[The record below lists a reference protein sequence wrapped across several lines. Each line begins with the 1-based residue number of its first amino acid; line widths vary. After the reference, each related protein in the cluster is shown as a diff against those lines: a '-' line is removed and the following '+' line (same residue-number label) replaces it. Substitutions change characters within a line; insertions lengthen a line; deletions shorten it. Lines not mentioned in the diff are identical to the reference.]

1 MSKKPKKKQTEWNKQ
16 GKEIADTSVP
26 YYQKNLTRMDKYLA
40 NPQKAMDNYL
50 NKYYDN
56 NVEQSDFIRNY
67 NRAMAGLTGQNYNAT
82 GGGYDSSNQ
91 RMYDDQQRYMND
103 LAAKLRDKGV
113 LSSYDMATGDY
124 KKMLAANPYYQ
135 QAWVNGQPYSDVD
148 QYNHLVKQ
156 YNSFGN
162 QAMGV
167 MSGAGK
173 VLSSIP
179 NPWTQAIGAGLQT
192 VGNTFG
198 LDDTAGLNPNYY
210 NSIAKGIAQTSQYGG
225 DNWVTSLTGGRDISG
240 NQSLRN
246 SNVDTT
252 SASQFVNPAQQTA
265 NYLNNNATKIN
276 TQGLD
281 AGFLEAMR
289 RRGINI

>member
-26 YYQKNLTRMDKYLA
+26 YYQKNLTRIDNYLN
-40 NPQKAMDNYL
+40 NPTKSIDNYL

-56 NVEQSDFIRNY
+56 SVEQSDFIRNY
-67 NRAMAGLTGQNYNAT
+67 NKAMSELTGRNYNAT

-103 LAAKLRDKGV
+103 LAAKLRDKGIT
-113 LSSYDMATGDY
+113 SSADMAYRDY
-124 KKMLAANPYYQ
+124 TNMLLGNEAYRNAYALGKN
-135 QAWVNGQPYSDVD
+135 YSDID

-162 QAMGV
+162 QLMGV
-167 MSGAGK
+167 ASGAGK

-192 VGNTFG
+192 VGNAFG
-198 LDDTAGLNPNYY
+198 LDDTVGLNPNYY
-210 NSIAKGIAQTSQYGG
+210 DTIAKGIAQTSQFGG
-225 DNWVTSLTGGRDISG
+225 DNWVTALTRGRDISG
-240 NQSLRN
+240 NQSLRD
-246 SNVDTT
+246 SNVDNTSTGQFTNFKDTT
-252 SASQFVNPAQQTA
+252 SNLFNDKLAR
-265 NYLNNNATKIN
+265 LNIPSKFSW
-276 TQGLD
+276 QK
-281 AGFLEAMR
+281 
-289 RRGINI
+289 

>member
-16 GKEIADTSVP
+16 GKAIADTAVP
-26 YYQKNLTRMDKYLA
+26 LYEANLKRMDKYLA

-67 NRAMAGLTGQNYNAT
+67 NKAMSELTGRNYNAT

-103 LAAKLRDKGV
+103 LAARLRDKGV

-124 KKMLAANPYYQ
+124 RNMLVANPYYQ

-162 QAMGV
+162 QLMGV
-167 MSGAGK
+167 ASGAGK

-192 VGNTFG
+192 IGNTFG

-210 NSIAKGIAQTSQYGG
+210 DSIAKGIAQTSQYGG
-225 DNWVTSLTGGRDISG
+225 DNWVTSLTRGRNILG
-240 NQSLRN
+240 NQSLRD
-246 SNVDTT
+246 SNVGNTSAGQFTNFKDTT
-252 SASQFVNPAQQTA
+252 SNLFNDKLAR
-265 NYLNNNATKIN
+265 LNIPSKFSW
-276 TQGLD
+276 QK
-281 AGFLEAMR
+281 
-289 RRGINI
+289 

>member
-1 MSKKPKKKQTEWNKQ
+1 MSKKPKRKQTEWNIQ
-16 GKEIADTSVP
+16 GKEMADTAAP
-26 YYQKNLTRMDKYLA
+26 LYEANLKRMDKYLA

-50 NKYYDN
+50 SKYYDN

-67 NRAMAGLTGQNYNAT
+67 NKAMSELTGRNYNAT
-82 GGGYDSSNQ
+82 GGGYDTSNQ

-103 LAAKLRDKGV
+103 LAARLRNKGV

-124 KKMLAANPYYQ
+124 RNMLVANPYYQ

-162 QAMGV
+162 QLMGV
-167 MSGAGK
+167 ASGAGK

-210 NSIAKGIAQTSQYGG
+210 DSIAKGIAQTSQYGG
-225 DNWVTSLTGGRDISG
+225 DNWVTALTRGRNISG
-240 NQSLRN
+240 NQSLRD
-246 SNVDTT
+246 SNVNNISTGQFTNFKDTT
-252 SASQFVNPAQQTA
+252 SNLFNDK
-265 NYLNNNATKIN
+265 L
-276 TQGLD
+276 
-281 AGFLEAMR
+281 AGF
-289 RRGINI
+289 NIPSKFSWQK

>member
-16 GKEIADTSVP
+16 GTAIADTSVP
-26 YYQKNLTRMDKYLA
+26 LYEANLKRMNKYLA

-50 NKYYDN
+50 KKYYDN

-67 NRAMAGLTGQNYNAT
+67 NKAMSELTGRNYNAT
-82 GGGYDSSNQ
+82 GGGYDTSNQ

-103 LAAKLRDKGV
+103 LAARLRDKGV
-113 LSSYDMATGDY
+113 MSSYDMATGDY
-124 KKMLAANPYYQ
+124 RNMLVANPYYQ

-162 QAMGV
+162 QLMGV
-167 MSGAGK
+167 ASGAGK

-210 NSIAKGIAQTSQYGG
+210 DSIAKGIAQTSQYGG
-225 DNWVTSLTGGRDISG
+225 DNWVTALTGGRNISG
-240 NQSLRN
+240 NQSLRD
-246 SNVDTT
+246 SNVDNT
-252 SASQFVNPAQQTA
+252 STGQFTNFKDITSNLFNDKLA
-265 NYLNNNATKIN
+265 K
-276 TQGLD
+276 
-281 AGFLEAMR
+281 F
-289 RRGINI
+289 NIPSKFSYQK

>member
-40 NPQKAMDNYL
+40 NPQKAMDNYIS
-50 NKYYDN
+50 KYYDN
-56 NVEQSDFIRNY
+56 NVEQSNFIRNY

-91 RMYDDQQRYMND
+91 RMYDDQQRYMNH
-103 LAAKLRDKGV
+103 LAAELRDKGV
-113 LSSYDMATGDY
+113 MSGYNMAVGDY
-124 KKMLAANPYYQ
+124 RNMLLGNEAYKNAY
-135 QAWVNGQPYSDVD
+135 ALGQPYSDVD
-148 QYNHLVKQ
+148 QYNYQVKQ
-156 YNSFGN
+156 HNRFGN
-162 QAMGV
+162 QLMGLV
-167 MSGAGK
+167 GGAGQI
-173 VLSSIP
+173 LSAIP
-179 NPWTQAIGAGLQT
+179 TPQTQAIGAGMQAI
-192 VGNTFG
+192 GNTFG
-198 LDDTAGLNPNYY
+198 LEDTSGLNPNYY

-240 NQSLRN
+240 NQSLRG
-246 SNVDTT
+246 SNLDNT
-252 SASQFVNPAQQTA
+252 SAGQFANAAQQTA
-265 NYLNNNATKIN
+265 NYLNNNTAKIN
-276 TQGLD
+276 TQGVD

>member
-16 GKEIADTSVP
+16 GKAIADTTVP
-26 YYQKNLTRMDKYLA
+26 LYEANLKRMDKYLA
-40 NPQKAMDNYL
+40 NPQKAMDDYIS
-50 NKYYDN
+50 KYYDN

-67 NRAMAGLTGQNYNAT
+67 NKAMSELTGRNYNAT

-113 LSSYDMATGDY
+113 LSAYDMATRDY
-124 KKMLAANPYYQ
+124 RNMLVANPYYQ

-162 QAMGV
+162 QLMGV
-167 MSGAGK
+167 ASGAGK

-210 NSIAKGIAQTSQYGG
+210 DSIAKGIAQTSQYGG
-225 DNWVTSLTGGRDISG
+225 DNWVTSLTRGRNILG
-240 NQSLRN
+240 NQSLRD
-246 SNVDTT
+246 SNVGNTSAGQFTNFKDTT
-252 SASQFVNPAQQTA
+252 SNLFNDKLAR
-265 NYLNNNATKIN
+265 LNIPSKFSW
-276 TQGLD
+276 QK
-281 AGFLEAMR
+281 
-289 RRGINI
+289 

>member
-1 MSKKPKKKQTEWNKQ
+1 MSKKPKRKQTEWNKQ
-16 GKEIADTSVP
+16 GKAIADTAVP
-26 YYQKNLTRMDKYLA
+26 LYEANLKRMDKYLA

-50 NKYYDN
+50 KKYYDN

-113 LSSYDMATGDY
+113 TSAYDMATGDY
-124 KKMLAANPYYQ
+124 RNMLVANPYYQ
-135 QAWVNGQPYSDVD
+135 QAWVNGQPYSQVD
-148 QYNHLVKQ
+148 DYNYQVKQ
-156 YNSFGN
+156 HNRFGN
-162 QAMGV
+162 QLMGV
-167 MSGAGK
+167 VGGAGQI
-173 VLSSIP
+173 LSAIP
-179 NPWTQAIGAGLQT
+179 TPMTQAIGAGMQT
-192 VGNTFG
+192 VGNAFG
-198 LDDTAGLNPNYY
+198 LEDTAGLNPNYY

-240 NQSLRN
+240 NQSLRD
-246 SNVDTT
+246 SNVGNT
-252 SASQFVNPAQQTA
+252 SAGQFTNSAQQTA
-265 NYLNNNATKIN
+265 NYLNNNTSKIN

-281 AGFLEAMR
+281 ASFLEAMR
-289 RRGINI
+289 RNGVNI

>member
-40 NPQKAMDNYL
+40 NPQKAMDNYIS
-50 NKYYDN
+50 KYYDN

-103 LAAKLRDKGV
+103 LAARLRDKGIT
-113 LSSYDMATGDY
+113 SSADMAYRDY
-124 KKMLAANPYYQ
+124 TNMLLGNDAYRDAYALGKN
-135 QAWVNGQPYSDVD
+135 YSDVD
-148 QYNHLVKQ
+148 QYNYQVKQ
-156 YNSFGN
+156 HNRFGN
-162 QAMGV
+162 QLMGV
-167 MSGAGK
+167 VGGAGQI
-173 VLSSIP
+173 LSAIP
-179 NPWTQAIGAGLQT
+179 TPMTQAIGAGLQT
-192 VGNTFG
+192 VGNAFG
-198 LDDTAGLNPNYY
+198 LEDTAGLNPNYY

-240 NQSLRN
+240 NQSLRGSNLDNTSPGQFAN
-246 SNVDTT
+246 S
-252 SASQFVNPAQQTA
+252 AQQTA
-265 NYLNNNATKIN
+265 NYLNNNTTKIN

-281 AGFLEAMR
+281 ADFLEAMR
-289 RRGINI
+289 RNGVNI